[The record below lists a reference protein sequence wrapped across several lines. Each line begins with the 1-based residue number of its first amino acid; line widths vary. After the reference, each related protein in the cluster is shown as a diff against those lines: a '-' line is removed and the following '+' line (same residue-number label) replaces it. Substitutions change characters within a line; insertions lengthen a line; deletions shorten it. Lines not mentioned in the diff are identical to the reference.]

1 MVLMAAVAAVEVA
14 LVLVLQI
21 TLMVVLV
28 FNSLQFSETIVNRQ
42 Q

>member
-1 MVLMAAVAAVEVA
+1 MAAVAAVEVA

>member
-1 MVLMAAVAAVEVA
+1 VAAVEV
-14 LVLVLQI
+14 VLVEVLPI
-21 TLMVVLV
+21 ILMVVLV